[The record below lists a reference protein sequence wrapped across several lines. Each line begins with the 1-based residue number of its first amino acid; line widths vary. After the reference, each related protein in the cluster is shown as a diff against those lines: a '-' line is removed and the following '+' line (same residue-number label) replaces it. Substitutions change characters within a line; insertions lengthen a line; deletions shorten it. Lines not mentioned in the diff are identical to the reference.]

1 MSVVPANVK
10 PQAAGHAMQTFPED
24 MRRRL
29 RHYNQDHVLAWWDRL
44 APPERDGLIEQLAA
58 LDLEELQ
65 RLHAQR
71 GRKDTLPEL
80 SRLAP
85 LPRLHESQAQREEY
99 RHHAEA
105 AFGGG
110 QVAYLV
116 VAGGQGTRLGF
127 EHPKGMFPIGPV
139 SGKSL
144 FQLHAEKVLALSRR
158 HGKALPLLIM
168 TSSATHEETVAFFE
182 KHANFGLGEHVHF
195 FQQGAMPALDY
206 QTGKLLLEAPGRLCL
221 SPNGH
226 GGTLTALDDSGLLHR
241 LEDAGIHTV
250 FYFQVDNPLTNLADM
265 LFVGRH
271 LAQRAEVSSK
281 VLPKK
286 HPKEKM
292 GNYVLV
298 DGRCAIIEYSD
309 LPDEWAHLT
318 VANRR
323 RESPGGDVPQRAAS
337 HHPAT
342 DVAGSS
348 EDLFFWGGNPAI
360 HLFDVAFLRKLC
372 RDHGASI
379 PWHLAKKKVPYLDAQ
394 GKLVQPSVEN
404 ALKFERFIFD
414 TLPLAERWTVEP
426 TTRQD
431 DFEPVKNAR
440 GDDSPESARR
450 ALVNQ
455 AARWLEAAGVRVP
468 RDAHGNVAHPL
479 EISPLFALDAEELAH
494 QVDSACSITGPLCL
508 THPATHVAGS

>member
-1 MSVVPANVK
+1 MNTIPDDLR
-10 PQAAGHAMQTFPED
+10 QAL
-24 MRRRL
+24 RRF
-29 RHYNQDHVLAWWDRL
+29 NQEHVLAWWDRL
-44 APPERDGLIEQLAA
+44 APPQREAFVEQLTA

-71 GRKDTLPEL
+71 GRKDALPDL

-85 LPRLHESQAQREEY
+85 LPRLHESQAQHYRY
-99 RHHAEA
+99 RHLAEA
-105 AFGGG
+105 AFRGG

-158 HGKALPLLIM
+158 HGKPLPFLVM
-168 TSSATHEETVAFFE
+168 TSAATHAETVAFFE
-182 KHANFGLGEHVHF
+182 QHDNFGLGEHVHF

-206 QTGKLLLEAPGRLCL
+206 ETGKLLLEAPGRLCL

-226 GGTLTALDDSGLLHR
+226 GGTLTALDDSGLLYR
-241 LEDAGIHTV
+241 LEQVGVHTV
-250 FYFQVDNPLTNLADM
+250 FYFQVDNPLTNLADL

-271 LAQRAEVSSK
+271 LAQRAEASSK
-281 VLPKK
+281 VLPKR
-286 HPKEKM
+286 HPQEKM
-292 GNYVLV
+292 GNYVLI

-318 VANRR
+318 VSGANRGLTPHG
-323 RESPGGDVPQRAAS
+323 SPADGS
-337 HHPAT
+337 PA
-342 DVAGSS
+342 DGSPDNGS
-348 EDLFFWGGNPAI
+348 PPTEDLFFWGGNPAI

-372 RDHGASI
+372 RDHGASL
-379 PWHLAKKKVPYLDAQ
+379 PWHLAKKKVPCLDAE
-394 GKLVQPSVEN
+394 GKPVQPATEN

-414 TLPLAERWTVEP
+414 ALPLAERWTVEP
-426 TTRQD
+426 TARED
-431 DFEPVKNAR
+431 EFEPVKNAT
-440 GDDSPESARR
+440 GDDSPDTARR

-455 AARWLEAAGVRVP
+455 AARWLQAAGVHVP
-468 RDAHGNVAHPL
+468 RDGQGDVLHPL
-479 EISPLFALDAEELAH
+479 EISPLLALDAEELARR
-494 QVDSACSITGPLCL
+494 VDSGLHISGPLYL
-508 THPATHVAGS
+508 ANPEPAA